1 MTLSALRLKTIPR
14 QFKFDLDFGYKLALT
29 YVKQMLSI
37 LKEMIN
43 HASETSCQIQEQRG
57 FLKYVCMSGTST
69 YNKCHNSEETFYL
82 VSSSS

>member
-1 MTLSALRLKTIPR
+1 MILIAFRLKTIPR

-29 YVKQMLSI
+29 YVKQILSV

-57 FLKYVCMSGTST
+57 FLKTKVRMQER
-69 YNKCHNSEETFYL
+69 NLYL
-82 VSSSS
+82 QQMP